1 MVRRTRSGISRFRVR
16 RFVPPRNDVEGSF
29 IMASKNRL
37 SPIPHPPTKP
47 VVGNMLS
54 LDSTAPVQ
62 NLARLAKELGPIFWL
77 DMMGA
82 PIVIVS
88 GHDLV
93 DELSDEKRFDKAVR
107 GPLRRVRAI
116 AGDGLFTAD
125 TTEPNWSKAHNILL
139 QPFGNRAMQSYHPSM
154 VDIAEQLVK
163 KWERLNG
170 DEEIDVVHDM
180 TALTLDTIGLCGF
193 DYRFN
198 SFYRRDYHPF
208 VESLVRSLETI
219 MMTRGIPLE
228 SLWLKKRQQEL
239 GADVAFMNKMVD
251 EIVAERRK
259 NADAASD
266 KKDMLGAM
274 MTGVDRASGE
284 QLDDVNIRY
293 QINTFLIAGHETTSG
308 LLSASIYAL
317 LKHPDV
323 LKRAYEEVDRVLG
336 PDLQAKPTY
345 QQVTQLTYITQI
357 LKEALRL
364 WPPAPAYGVA
374 PLGDEIIGGKY
385 RLKKNTFIT
394 VLVLALHRDPS
405 VWGPNP
411 DAFDPENFSREAEA
425 ARPVNAWKPFGNG
438 QRACIGRGFAMHEAA
453 LAIGM
458 ILQRFKLID
467 VHRYQMHLKET
478 LTIKPDGFKIKV
490 RPRADQ
496 ERGSFVATATATP
509 AANSV
514 AARARTRPGH
524 NTPLLVLYGSNLGT
538 AEELATR
545 VADLAEVNG
554 FATRLAPLDDFVGKL
569 PEQGG
574 VLIFC
579 ASYNGAP
586 PDNATQFVKW
596 LGSDL
601 PKDVFAKVRYAV
613 FGCGNSDWA
622 ATYQWIPRVID
633 TQLAAHGARSVYARG
648 EGDARSDLDGQF
660 ESWFTAMAPLAT
672 KEFGVDSNFSRS
684 ADDEPLYRIEPV
696 APTAINAAVALGGAA
711 PMKVLVNTELQN
723 KSGANASERSTRHIE
738 VQLPSGASYRVGDH
752 LSVVPRNDPALVD
765 SVARRFGFLPAD
777 QIRLQVAEGRRAQ
790 LPVGDTVSVGRL
802 LSEFVELQQVATR
815 KQIQIMSENTRCPVT
830 RPKLLAYVGDDAA
843 SGERYRT
850 DILGK
855 RKSVFDLLEEY
866 PACELPFHAYLE
878 MLSLLAPRYY
888 SISSSPSGDPSRC
901 SVTVAVVEGPASS
914 GRGVY
919 KGVCSNYLAGR
930 HAGETIHATVRET
943 KAGFRLPDDNS
954 VPIILIGPGTGLA
967 PFRGFLQ
974 ERAARKA
981 NGATPGPAMLFF
993 GCRHPLQDY
1002 LYADELKA
1010 FAANGITELHTAF
1023 SRGDG
1028 PKTYVQ
1034 HLVAAQKDRVWSLI
1048 EQGAI
1053 VYVCGDG
1060 GKMEPDV
1067 KAALVAIYR
1076 ERSGADEAAGARWIE
1091 ELGARNR
1098 YVLDVWAGG

>member
-1 MVRRTRSGISRFRVR
+1 
-16 RFVPPRNDVEGSF
+16 
-29 IMASKNRL
+29 MASTNRL

-62 NLARLAKELGPIFWL
+62 HLVRLTRELGPIFWL

-82 PIVIVS
+82 PLVIVS

-93 DELSDEKRFDKAVR
+93 EELSDEKRFDKAVR
-107 GPLRRVRAI
+107 GSLRRVRAVG
-116 AGDGLFTAD
+116 GDGLFTAD
-125 TTEPNWSKAHNILL
+125 TSEPNWSKAHNILL

-154 VDIAEQLVK
+154 VDIADQLVK

-228 SLWLKKRQQEL
+228 GIWLKKRRQEL
-239 GADVAFMNKMVD
+239 ARDVAFMNKMVD
-251 EIVAERRK
+251 EIVAERRR
-259 NADAASD
+259 NAEAAEGM
-266 KKDMLGAM
+266 KDMLGAM
-274 MTGVDRASGE
+274 MTGVDRATGE

-308 LLSASIYAL
+308 LLSCTLYAL
-317 LKHPDV
+317 LKHPEV
-323 LKRAYEEVDRVLG
+323 LKKAYEEVDRVLG
-336 PDLQAKPTY
+336 PDTDARPTY
-345 QQVTQLTYITQI
+345 QQVTQLSYITQI

-364 WPPAPAYGVA
+364 WPPAPAYGIA
-374 PLGDEIIGGKY
+374 PLQDETIGGKY
-385 RLKKNTFIT
+385 KLKKNTFIT
-394 VLVLALHRDPS
+394 VLVMALHRDPS

-467 VHRYQMHLKET
+467 IHRYQMHLKET

-490 RPRADQ
+490 RPRSEKD
-496 ERGSFVATATATP
+496 RGVYAGRAATTA
-509 AANSV
+509 AASNG
-514 AARARTRPGH
+514 AAAPRARTRPGH

-554 FATRLAPLDDFVGKL
+554 FATKLAPLDDFVGKL

-596 LGSDL
+596 LGGDL
-601 PKDVFAKVRYAV
+601 AGDAFAKVRYAV
-613 FGCGNSDWA
+613 FGCGNSDWL
-622 ATYQWIPRVID
+622 ATYQSIPRFID
-633 TQLAAHGARSVYARG
+633 ERLGAHGASNAYVRG
-648 EGDARSDLDGQF
+648 EGDARDDLDGQF
-660 ESWFTAMAPLAT
+660 ESWFAKLRPLAV
-672 KEFGVDSNFSRS
+672 KQFGIDSNFDRS
-684 ADDEPLYRIEPV
+684 VDDEPLYRIEPV
-696 APTAINAAVALGGAA
+696 APTAVNAIVALGGAA
-711 PMKVLVNTELQN
+711 PMKVLVNAELQN
-723 KSGANASERSTRHIE
+723 KLGANASDRSTRHIE
-738 VQLPSGASYRVGDH
+738 VQLPSGVTYRVGDH
-752 LSVVPRNDPALVD
+752 LSVVPRNDPVLVD
-765 SVARRFGFLPAD
+765 AVARRFGFLPAD

-815 KQIQIMSENTRCPVT
+815 KQIQIMSEHTRCPVT
-830 RPKLLAYVGDDAA
+830 KPKLLAYVGDDAA
-843 SGERYRT
+843 ASEHYRAN
-850 DILGK
+850 ILGR
-855 RKSVFDLLEEY
+855 RKSVFDLLEEH

-901 SVTVAVVEGPASS
+901 SVTVGVVEAPASS
-914 GRGVY
+914 GRGIY
-919 KGVCSNYLAGR
+919 RGICSNYLAGR
-930 HAGETIHATVRET
+930 RAGETIQATVRET
-943 KAGFRLPDDNS
+943 KAGFRLPDDAA
-954 VPIILIGPGTGLA
+954 VPIIMVGPGTGLA

-974 ERAARKA
+974 ERAALKA
-981 NGATPGPAMLFF
+981 GGAALGPAMLFF
-993 GCRHPLQDY
+993 GCRHPDQDY

-1010 FAANGITELHTAF
+1010 FEASGITGLHTAF
-1023 SRGDG
+1023 SRAEG

-1034 HLVAAQKDRVWSLI
+1034 NLVAAQKDRVWSLI
-1048 EQGAI
+1048 ENGAI
-1053 VYVCGDG
+1053 IYVCGDG

-1076 ERSGADEAAGARWIE
+1076 ERKGADADAGLRWIDD
-1091 ELGARNR
+1091 LGTSNR

>member
-1 MVRRTRSGISRFRVR
+1 
-16 RFVPPRNDVEGSF
+16 
-29 IMASKNRL
+29 MASPNKL
-37 SPIPHPPTKP
+37 SPIPHPPKKP

-54 LDSTAPVQ
+54 LDPNAPVQ
-62 NLARLAKELGPIFWL
+62 HLVRLTKELGPIFWL

-82 PIVIVS
+82 PLVIVS
-88 GHDLV
+88 GHDLIE
-93 DELSDEKRFDKAVR
+93 ELSDEKRFDKAVR
-107 GPLRRVRAI
+107 GSLRRVRAI
-116 AGDGLFTAD
+116 GGDGLFTAD
-125 TTEPNWSKAHNILL
+125 TSEPNWSKAHNILL

-163 KWERLNG
+163 KWDRLNG
-170 DEEIDVVHDM
+170 NEEIDVVHDM

-228 SLWLKKRQQEL
+228 GLWLAKRRKTLTE
-239 GADVAFMNKMVD
+239 DVAFMNKMVD
-251 EIVAERRK
+251 EIIAERRG
-259 NADAASD
+259 NAEAAEG

-274 MTGVDRASGE
+274 MTGVDRATGE

-308 LLSASIYAL
+308 LLSCTIYAL
-317 LKHPDV
+317 LKHPEV
-323 LKRAYEEVDRVLG
+323 LKKAYEEVDRVLG
-336 PDLQAKPTY
+336 PDIDARPTY

-364 WPPAPAYGVA
+364 WPPAPAYGIS
-374 PLGDEIIGGKY
+374 PLQDETIGGKFHL
-385 RLKKNTFIT
+385 RKNTFVT
-394 VLVLALHRDPS
+394 VLVMALHRDPS

-425 ARPVNAWKPFGNG
+425 KRPINAWKPFGNG

-458 ILQRFKLID
+458 ILQRFKLVD

-478 LTIKPDGFKIKV
+478 LTIKPDGFKIKA
-490 RPRADQ
+490 RLRADKD
-496 ERGSFVATATATP
+496 RGAFAGR
-509 AANSV
+509 AAV
-514 AARARTRPGH
+514 AAAASNAAAPQARARPGH

-554 FATRLAPLDDFVGKL
+554 FATRLGALDDYVGKL
-569 PEQGG
+569 PEEGG
-574 VLIFC
+574 LLIFC
-579 ASYNGAP
+579 ASYNGAA

-596 LGSDL
+596 LDSGL
-601 PKDVFAKVRYAV
+601 PKDALAKVRYAV

-622 ATYQWIPRVID
+622 ATYQSVPRMID
-633 TQLAAHGARSVYARG
+633 EQLAAHGARSLYGRG

-660 ESWFTAMAPLAT
+660 EKWFAAATPAAM
-672 KEFGVDSNFSRS
+672 KELGVDSSFARS
-684 ADDEPLYRIEPV
+684 ADDAPLYSIEPV
-696 APTAINAAVALGGAA
+696 APSTVHTLVAQGGAA
-711 PMKVLVNTELQN
+711 PMKVLDNSELQN
-723 KSGANASERSTRHIE
+723 KSGASRSDRSTRHIE
-738 VQLPSGASYRVGDH
+738 VQLPSGVAYRVGDH

-790 LPVGDTVSVGRL
+790 LPVGDAVSVGRL
-802 LSEFVELQQVATR
+802 LTEFVELQQIATR
-815 KQIQIMSENTRCPVT
+815 KQIQIMSEHTRCPVT
-830 RPKLLAYVGDDAA
+830 KPKLLAYVGDDAA
-843 SGERYRT
+843 STEHYRSDVLT
-850 DILGK
+850 K
-855 RKSVFDLLEEY
+855 RKSVFDLLEEH

-888 SISSSPSGDPSRC
+888 SISSSPSIDPARC
-901 SVTVAVVEGPASS
+901 SVTVGVVDAPASS

-919 KGVCSNYLAGR
+919 RGVCSNYLSGR
-930 HAGETIHATVRET
+930 RVGDTIHATVRET
-943 KAGFRLPDDNS
+943 KAGFRLPDDPA
-954 VPIILIGPGTGLA
+954 VPVIMIGPGTGLA

-974 ERAARKA
+974 ERAHRKA
-981 NGATPGPAMLFF
+981 QGAELGPAMLFF
-993 GCRHPLQDY
+993 GCRHPDQDF

-1010 FAANGITELHTAF
+1010 FATDGITELHTAF
-1023 SRGDG
+1023 SRADG

-1034 HLVAAQKDRVWSLI
+1034 HLVAAQKDKVWSLI

-1053 VYVCGDG
+1053 IYVCGDG

-1076 ERSGADEAAGARWIE
+1076 ERKGADAEAGLRWIE
-1091 ELGARNR
+1091 ELGTSNR

>member
-1 MVRRTRSGISRFRVR
+1 
-16 RFVPPRNDVEGSF
+16 
-29 IMASKNRL
+29 MASTNRL
-37 SPIPHPPTKP
+37 SPIPHPPTRP

-62 NLARLAKELGPIFWL
+62 NLARLAKQLGPIFWL

-93 DELSDEKRFDKAVR
+93 EELSDEKRFDKAVR
-107 GPLRRVRAI
+107 GPLRRVRAV

-125 TTEPNWSKAHNILL
+125 TSEPNWSKAHNILL

-154 VDIAEQLVK
+154 VDIADQLVK

-208 VESLVRSLETI
+208 VEALVRSLETI
-219 MMTRGIPLE
+219 MMIRGLPME
-228 SLWLKKRQQEL
+228 NLWMQKRRRDL
-239 GADVAFMNKMVD
+239 AGDVAFMNKMVD

-259 NADAASD
+259 NAEAAED
-266 KKDMLGAM
+266 KNDMLGAM
-274 MTGVDRASGE
+274 MTGVDRATGE

-308 LLSASIYAL
+308 LLSCTLYAL

-323 LKRAYEEVDRVLG
+323 LKKAYEEVDRVLG
-336 PDLQAKPTY
+336 PDIEAKPTY
-345 QQVTQLTYITQI
+345 QQVTQLTYITQV

-364 WPPAPAYGVA
+364 WPPAPAYGIS
-374 PLGDEIIGGKY
+374 PLNDETIGGKY
-385 RLKKNTFIT
+385 KLKKNTFIT
-394 VLVLALHRDPS
+394 VLVLALHRDAS

-467 VHRYQMHLKET
+467 VNRYQMVLKET

-490 RPRADQ
+490 RPRTEKD
-496 ERGSFVATATATP
+496 RGAYSGRTTVTAAASTASP
-509 AANSV
+509 APRV
-514 AARARTRPGH
+514 RTRPGH

-554 FATRLAPLDDFVGKL
+554 FATKLAPLDDFVGKL

-601 PKDVFAKVRYAV
+601 PKDAFAKVRYAV
-613 FGCGNSDWA
+613 FGCGNSDWL
-622 ATYQWIPRVID
+622 ATYQSIPRFID
-633 TQLAAHGARSVYARG
+633 EQLAAHGASNAYVRG
-648 EGDARSDLDGQF
+648 EGDARDDLDGQF
-660 ESWFTAMAPLAT
+660 EAWFAKLRPLAV
-672 KEFGVDSNFSRS
+672 KQFGIDSNFDRR
-684 ADDEPLYRIEPV
+684 ADDEPLYKIEPV
-696 APTAINAAVALGGAA
+696 APTAVNAIVALGGVA
-711 PMKVLVNTELQN
+711 PMKVLMNTELQN
-723 KSGANASERSTRHIE
+723 KTGANASDRSTRHIE
-738 VQLPSGASYRVGDH
+738 VQLPPGITYRVGDH

-765 SVARRFGFLPAD
+765 AVARRFGFLPAD

-790 LPVGDTVSVGRL
+790 LPVGDAVSVGRL
-802 LSEFVELQQVATR
+802 LTDFVELQQVATR
-815 KQIQIMSENTRCPVT
+815 KQIQIMSEHTRCPVT
-830 RPKLLAYVGDDAA
+830 RPKLSAYVGDDAA
-843 SGERYRT
+843 SSERYRS
-850 DILGK
+850 DILGR
-855 RKSVFDLLEEY
+855 RKSVFDLLEEH

-901 SVTVAVVEGPASS
+901 SVTVAVVEGPAGS

-919 KGVCSNYLAGR
+919 KGICSNYLAGR
-930 HAGETIHATVRET
+930 RAGETIHATVRET
-943 KAGFRLPDDNS
+943 KAGFRLPDDPS
-954 VPIILIGPGTGLA
+954 LPIIMVGPGTGLA

-974 ERAARKA
+974 ERAALKA
-981 NGATPGPAMLFF
+981 KGASLGPAMLFF
-993 GCRHPLQDY
+993 GCRHPDQDY

-1010 FAANGITELHTAF
+1010 FAADGVTELYTAF
-1023 SRGDG
+1023 SRAEG

-1034 HLVAAQKDRVWSLI
+1034 NLVAEQKARVWSLI
-1048 EQGAI
+1048 ETGAI
-1053 VYVCGDG
+1053 IYVCGDG

-1067 KAALVAIYR
+1067 KAALVAIHR
-1076 ERSGADEAAGARWIE
+1076 KRAGTDVDAALRWIDD
-1091 ELGARNR
+1091 LGTRNR

>member
-1 MVRRTRSGISRFRVR
+1 
-16 RFVPPRNDVEGSF
+16 
-29 IMASKNRL
+29 MASPNKL
-37 SPIPHPPTKP
+37 DPIPHPPKKP

-54 LDSTAPVQ
+54 LDSNAPGQDLV
-62 NLARLAKELGPIFWL
+62 RLTKELWWIFWL

-82 PIVIVS
+82 PLVIVS
-88 GHDLV
+88 GHDLI

-107 GPLRRVRAI
+107 GSLRRVRAVG
-116 AGDGLFTAD
+116 GDGLFTAD
-125 TTEPNWSKAHNILL
+125 TPEPNWSKAHNILM

-198 SFYRRDYHPF
+198 SFYRRDYNPF

-228 SLWLKKRQQEL
+228 SLWLKKRRGVLAE
-239 GADVAFMNKMVD
+239 DVAFMNKMVD
-251 EIVAERRK
+251 EIVAERRA
-259 NADAASD
+259 NAEEAEG

-274 MTGVDRASGE
+274 MTGADRATGS

-308 LLSASIYAL
+308 LLSCTIYAL

-323 LKRAYEEVDRVLG
+323 LKKAYEEVDRVLG
-336 PDLQAKPTY
+336 PDSDIRPTY
-345 QQVTQLTYITQI
+345 SQVTQLTYITQI

-364 WPPAPAYGVA
+364 WPPAPAYGIT
-374 PLGDEIIGGKY
+374 PLQDETIGGKY
-385 RLKKNTFIT
+385 RLKKNSFIT

-411 DAFDPENFSREAEA
+411 DAFDPENFSKEAEA

-458 ILQRFKLID
+458 ILQRFKLVDIN
-467 VHRYQMHLKET
+467 RYQMVLKET

-490 RPRADQ
+490 RPRTDKD
-496 ERGSFVATATATP
+496 RGAYTGRTTATS
-509 AANSV
+509 AAST
-514 AARARTRPGH
+514 AAAPRARTRPGH

-554 FATRLAPLDDFVGKL
+554 FATKLAPLDDYVGKL

-579 ASYNGAP
+579 ASYNGAA

-596 LGSDL
+596 LTGDL
-601 PKDVFAKVRYAV
+601 PKDAFAKVKYAV

-622 ATYQWIPRVID
+622 ATYQSIPRIID
-633 TQLAAHGARSVYARG
+633 EQMAAHGARAVHARG

-660 ESWFTAMAPLAT
+660 ESWFAKAAPVAV
-672 KEFGVDSNFSRS
+672 KEFGVDTSFSRS
-684 ADDEPLYRIEPV
+684 AADAPLYRIEPV
-696 APTAINAAVALGGAA
+696 APSAVNAIVALGGVS
-711 PMKVLVNTELQN
+711 PMKVVASCELQN
-723 KSGANASERSTRHIE
+723 RTGANPSQRSTRHIE
-738 VQLPSGASYRVGDH
+738 VQLPAGTSYRVGDH
-752 LSVVPRNDPALVD
+752 LSVVPRNDPSLVD

-790 LPVGDTVSVGRL
+790 LPVGDAVSVGRL
-802 LSEFVELQQVATR
+802 LTEFVELQQVATR
-815 KQIQIMSENTRCPVT
+815 KQIQIMSENTRCPMT
-830 RPKLLAYVGDDAA
+830 KPKLTAYVGEDAG
-843 SGERYRT
+843 STERYRSE
-850 DILGK
+850 ILSK
-855 RKSVFDLLEEY
+855 RRSVFDLLDEH

-888 SISSSPSGDPSRC
+888 SISSSPSGDASRC
-901 SVTVAVVEGPASS
+901 SVTVGVVEAPASS

-930 HAGETIHATVRET
+930 RAGDTIHATIRET
-943 KAGFRLPDDNS
+943 KAGFRLPDDAA
-954 VPIILIGPGTGLA
+954 VPVIMIGPGTGLA

-974 ERAARKA
+974 ERAHRRAQ
-981 NGATPGPAMLFF
+981 GAKLGPAMLFF
-993 GCRHPLQDY
+993 GCRHPEQDY
-1002 LYADELKA
+1002 LYADELKG
-1010 FAANGITELHTAF
+1010 FAADGVTELHTAF
-1023 SRGDG
+1023 SRADG

-1034 HLVAAQKDRVWSLI
+1034 HMVSAQKDRVWSLI

-1053 VYVCGDG
+1053 IYVCGDG

-1076 ERSGADEAAGARWIE
+1076 ERSGADAAAGQRWIDD
-1091 ELGARNR
+1091 LGTKNR
-1098 YVLDVWAGG
+1098 YVLDVWASG

>member
-1 MVRRTRSGISRFRVR
+1 MPSR
-16 RFVPPRNDVEGSF
+16 
-29 IMASKNRL
+29 NRL

-54 LDSTAPVQ
+54 LDPNAPVQ
-62 NLARLAKELGPIFWL
+62 NLTRLARELGPIFWL
-77 DMMGA
+77 DMMGNPLVVA
-82 PIVIVS
+82 S
-88 GHDLV
+88 GYELV
-93 DELSDEKRFDKAVR
+93 HELSDEKRFGKVVR
-107 GPLRRVRAI
+107 GALRRVRAI
-116 AGDGLFTAD
+116 GGDGLFTAD

-139 QPFGNRAMQSYHPSM
+139 QPFGGRAMQSYHASM

-163 KWERLNG
+163 KWERLNA
-170 DEEIDVVHDM
+170 DDEIDVVHDM

-219 MMTRGIPLE
+219 MMIRGLPLE
-228 SLWLKKRQQEL
+228 NWWMQGRRRDL
-239 GADVAFMNKMVD
+239 ATDVAFMNRMVD
-251 EIVAERRK
+251 EIVAERRR
-259 NADAASD
+259 NAEAAEG

-274 MTGVDRASGE
+274 MTGVDRVTGE

-308 LLSASIYAL
+308 LLSCTLYAL
-317 LKHPDV
+317 LKHPEV
-323 LKRAYEEVDRVLG
+323 LRKAYEEVDRVLG
-336 PDLQAKPTY
+336 PDLNARPTY

-364 WPPAPAYGVA
+364 WPPAPAYGIS
-374 PLGDEIIGGKY
+374 PLNDETIGGKY
-385 RLKKNTFIT
+385 KLKKNTFIT

-467 VHRYQMHLKET
+467 NHRYQMVLKET

-496 ERGSFVATATATP
+496 DRGAYAGRTTTTAAVSTAAAAPRSRSRP
-509 AANSV
+509 A
-514 AARARTRPGH
+514 H

-538 AEELATR
+538 AEELAAR

-554 FATRLAPLDDFVGKL
+554 FATKLAPLDDFVGKL

-579 ASYNGAP
+579 ASYHRAP
-586 PDNATQFVKW
+586 PDNATQFMKW
-596 LGSDL
+596 LGGDL
-601 PKDVFAKVRYAV
+601 PKDAFAKLRYAV

-622 ATYQWIPRVID
+622 ATYQSIPRIID
-633 TQLAAHGARSVYARG
+633 EQLKAHGARSVYARG

-660 ESWFTAMAPLAT
+660 ESWFAAAAPAAV
-672 KEFGVDSNFSRS
+672 KQFGLDSNFSRS

-696 APTAINAAVALGGAA
+696 APTAVNAIVALGGVA
-711 PMKVLVNTELQN
+711 PMKVLVNSELQN
-723 KSGANASERSTRHIE
+723 KTGANPSDRSTRHIE
-738 VQLPSGASYRVGDH
+738 VQLPAAVAYRVGDH

-765 SVARRFGFLPAD
+765 QVARRFGFLPAD

-830 RPKLLAYVGDDAA
+830 KPKLVAYVGDDAESA
-843 SGERYRT
+843 ERYRA
-850 DILGK
+850 DILSK
-855 RKSVFDLLEEY
+855 RKSVYDLLEEH

-901 SVTVAVVEGPASS
+901 SVTVGVVEGPASS
-914 GRGVY
+914 GRGTY
-919 KGVCSNYLAGR
+919 KGICSNYLA
-930 HAGETIHATVRET
+930 
-943 KAGFRLPDDNS
+943 S
-954 VPIILIGPGTGLA
+954 
-967 PFRGFLQ
+967 
-974 ERAARKA
+974 
-981 NGATPGPAMLFF
+981 
-993 GCRHPLQDY
+993 
-1002 LYADELKA
+1002 
-1010 FAANGITELHTAF
+1010 
-1023 SRGDG
+1023 
-1028 PKTYVQ
+1028 
-1034 HLVAAQKDRVWSLI
+1034 
-1048 EQGAI
+1048 
-1053 VYVCGDG
+1053 
-1060 GKMEPDV
+1060 
-1067 KAALVAIYR
+1067 
-1076 ERSGADEAAGARWIE
+1076 
-1091 ELGARNR
+1091 
-1098 YVLDVWAGG
+1098 

>member
-1 MVRRTRSGISRFRVR
+1 
-16 RFVPPRNDVEGSF
+16 
-29 IMASKNRL
+29 MASVNKL
-37 SPIPHPPTKP
+37 SPIPHPPKQP

-62 NLARLAKELGPIFWL
+62 HLARLAKELGPIFWL

-82 PIVIVS
+82 PLVIVS

-93 DELSDEKRFDKAVR
+93 EELSDEKRFDKAVR
-107 GPLRRVRAI
+107 GSLRRVRAVG
-116 AGDGLFTAD
+116 GDGLFTAD
-125 TTEPNWSKAHNILL
+125 TNEPNWSKAHNILMT
-139 QPFGNRAMQSYHPSM
+139 PFGNRAMQSYHPSM
-154 VDIAEQLVK
+154 LDIAEQLVE
-163 KWERLNG
+163 KWGRLNA
-170 DEEIDVVHDM
+170 DDEIDVVHDM

-198 SFYRRDYHPF
+198 SFYREDYHPF

-228 SLWLKKRQQEL
+228 GLWLQKRRGVLAE
-239 GADVAFMNKMVD
+239 DVAFMNRMVD

-259 NADAASD
+259 NAEAAEG

-308 LLSASIYAL
+308 LLSCTLYAL
-317 LKHPDV
+317 LKHPEV
-323 LKRAYEEVDRVLG
+323 LKKAYEEVDRVLG
-336 PDLQAKPTY
+336 PDTGAKPTY

-364 WPPAPAYGVA
+364 WPPAPAYGIA
-374 PLGDEIIGGKY
+374 PLQDETIGGKY
-385 RLKKNTFIT
+385 KLKKNTFVT

-411 DAFDPENFSREAEA
+411 DAFDPENFSKEAEA

-467 VHRYQMHLKET
+467 NHRYQMVLKET

-490 RPRADQ
+490 RPRTDK
-496 ERGSFVATATATP
+496 ERGAYAGRSATTAAVSTAP
-509 AANSV
+509 PRA
-514 AARARTRPGH
+514 ARTRPGH
-524 NTPLLVLYGSNLGT
+524 NTPLLVLYGSNLGS

-554 FATRLAPLDDFVGKL
+554 FATKLAPLDDFVGKL

-579 ASYNGAP
+579 ASYNGAA

-601 PKDVFAKVRYAV
+601 PKDAFAKVRYAV

-622 ATYQWIPRVID
+622 ATYQSIPRIID
-633 TQLAAHGARSVYARG
+633 EQLAAHGGKSVYARG

-660 ESWFTAMAPLAT
+660 ESWFAKAAPVAV
-672 KEFGVDSNFSRS
+672 KEFGVDTSFTRR
-684 ADDEPLYRIEPV
+684 ADDEPLYQVEPV
-696 APTAINAAVALGGAA
+696 APTTVNTVVALGGAA
-711 PMKVLVNTELQN
+711 PMKVLVNSELQN
-723 KSGANASERSTRHIE
+723 KTGANASDRSTKHIE
-738 VQLPSGASYRVGDH
+738 VQLPSNISYRVGDH
-752 LSVVPRNDPALVD
+752 LSVVPRNDPVLVD
-765 SVARRFGFLPAD
+765 AVARRFGFLPAD
-777 QIRLQVAEGRRAQ
+777 QIKLQVAEGRRAQ
-790 LPVGDTVSVGRL
+790 LPVGDAVSVGRL
-802 LSEFVELQQVATR
+802 LTEFVELQQVATR

-830 RPKLLAYVGDDAA
+830 KPKLLAYVGDDAE
-843 SGERYRT
+843 STERYRA
-850 DILGK
+850 DILSK
-855 RKSVFDLLEEY
+855 RRSVYDLLDEY

-888 SISSSPSGDPSRC
+888 SISSSPSVDAARC
-901 SVTVAVVEGPASS
+901 SVTVGVVEGPASS

-919 KGVCSNYLAGR
+919 KGICSNYLAGR
-930 HAGETIHATVRET
+930 RAGDTVHATVRET
-943 KAGFRLPDDNS
+943 KAGFRLPDDPS
-954 VPIILIGPGTGLA
+954 VPVIMIGPGTGLA

-974 ERAARKA
+974 ERAAQKA
-981 NGATPGPAMLFF
+981 KGASLGPAMLFF
-993 GCRHPLQDY
+993 GCRHPEQDF

-1010 FAANGITELHTAF
+1010 FAADGVTELHTAF
-1023 SRGDG
+1023 SRADG

-1034 HLVAAQKDRVWSLI
+1034 HLVATQKDKVWSLI

-1067 KAALVAIYR
+1067 KAALMAIHR
-1076 ERSGADEAAGARWIE
+1076 ERTGGNEAAASRWIDDM
-1091 ELGARNR
+1091 GTKNR

>member
-1 MVRRTRSGISRFRVR
+1 
-16 RFVPPRNDVEGSF
+16 
-29 IMASKNRL
+29 MASSNRL

-62 NLARLAKELGPIFWL
+62 NLTRLAKELGPIFWL

-82 PIVIVS
+82 PLVIVS

-93 DELSDEKRFDKAVR
+93 HELSDEKRFDKAVR

-125 TTEPNWSKAHNILL
+125 TSEPNWSKAHNILL

-163 KWERLNG
+163 KWERLNA

-219 MMTRGIPLE
+219 MMIRGLPLE
-228 SLWLKKRQQEL
+228 NLWMQKRRRDL
-239 GADVAFMNKMVD
+239 AGDVAFMNKMVD
-251 EIVAERRK
+251 EIVAERRR
-259 NADAASD
+259 NSDGASD

-274 MTGVDRASGE
+274 MTGVDRSTGE

-308 LLSASIYAL
+308 LLSCTLYAL
-317 LKHPDV
+317 LRHSEV
-323 LKRAYEEVDRVLG
+323 LRKAYEEVDRVLG
-336 PDLQAKPTY
+336 PDMAVKPTY

-357 LKEALRL
+357 LKESLRL
-364 WPPAPAYGVA
+364 WPPAPAYGIS
-374 PLGDEIIGGKY
+374 PLKDETIGGQY
-385 RLKKNTFIT
+385 RLKKNTFVT

-458 ILQRFKLID
+458 ILQRFRLID
-467 VHRYQMHLKET
+467 VNRYQMHLKET
-478 LTIKPDGFKIKV
+478 LTIKPDGFRIKV
-490 RPRADQ
+490 RARGEQ
-496 ERGSFVATATATP
+496 ERGTHAGP
-509 AANSV
+509 AA
-514 AARARTRPGH
+514 AAAGAAPGPRARTRPGH

-596 LGSDL
+596 LRGDL
-601 PKDVFAKVRYAV
+601 PKDAFSKLRYAV

-622 ATYQWIPRVID
+622 ATYQSVPRLID
-633 TQLAAHGARSVYARG
+633 EQLADHGGRSVTARG
-648 EGDARSDLDGQF
+648 EGDARGDLDGEF
-660 ESWFTAMAPLAT
+660 ESWFAKLAPLAT
-672 KEFGVDSNFSRS
+672 REFGIESSFSRS
-684 ADDEPLYRIEPV
+684 AEDEPLYRIEPV
-696 APTAINAAVALGGAA
+696 APSALNAVAALGGAA
-711 PMKVLVNTELQN
+711 PMKVLANAELQN
-723 KSGANASERSTRHIE
+723 KGGAHPSDRSTRHIE
-738 VQLPSGASYRVGDH
+738 VQLPPGVSYRVGDH

-777 QIRLQVAEGRRAQ
+777 VIRLQVAEGRRAQ
-790 LPVGDTVSVGRL
+790 LPAGEPVSVGRL
-802 LSEFVELQQVATR
+802 LTDFVELQQVATR
-815 KQIQIMSENTRCPVT
+815 KQIQIMSEHTRCPVT
-830 RPKLLAYVGDDAA
+830 KPKLAAYLGDDAVSA
-843 SGERYRT
+843 ERYRA
-850 DILGK
+850 DILG
-855 RKSVFDLLEEY
+855 RRQSVFDLLEEY

-888 SISSSPSGDPSRC
+888 SISSSPSLDSARC
-901 SVTVAVVEGPASS
+901 SVTVGVVEGPANS
-914 GRGVY
+914 GRGIY
-919 KGVCSNYLAGR
+919 RGVCSNYLASR
-930 HAGETIHATVRET
+930 RVGETVQATVRET
-943 KAGFRLPDDNS
+943 KAGFRLPDDPS
-954 VPIILIGPGTGLA
+954 VRVIMIGPGTGLA

-974 ERAARKA
+974 ERAAQKA
-981 NGATPGPAMLFF
+981 KGASLGPAMLFF
-993 GCRHPLQDY
+993 GCRHPDQDFI
-1002 LYADELKA
+1002 YADELKA
-1010 FAANGITELHTAF
+1010 FETDGIVELHTAF
-1023 SRGDG
+1023 SRSEG

-1034 HLVAAQKDRVWSLI
+1034 DLVTAQKDRVWSLI

-1060 GKMEPDV
+1060 GKMEPDA

-1076 ERSGADEAAGARWIE
+1076 ERSGADADAAQRWIDD
-1091 ELGARNR
+1091 LGAKNR

>member
-1 MVRRTRSGISRFRVR
+1 
-16 RFVPPRNDVEGSF
+16 
-29 IMASKNRL
+29 MASPNKLN
-37 SPIPHPPTKP
+37 PIPHPPKKP

-54 LDSTAPVQ
+54 LDSAAPVQ
-62 NLARLAKELGPIFWL
+62 DLVRLTKKLGPIFWL

-82 PIVIVS
+82 PLVIVS
-88 GHDLV
+88 GHDLI

-107 GPLRRVRAI
+107 GSLRRVRAVG
-116 AGDGLFTAD
+116 GDGLFTAD
-125 TTEPNWSKAHNILL
+125 TSEPNWSKAHNILM
-139 QPFGNRAMQSYHPSM
+139 QPFGNRAMTSYHPSM

-163 KWERLNG
+163 KWDRLNG

-228 SLWLKKRQQEL
+228 GLWLQKRRKDLAQ
-239 GADVAFMNKMVD
+239 DVAFMNKMVD
-251 EIVAERRK
+251 EIIAERRG
-259 NADAASD
+259 NAEAAEG

-274 MTGVDRASGE
+274 MTGVDRATGE

-308 LLSASIYAL
+308 LLSCTLYAL

-323 LKRAYEEVDRVLG
+323 LKKAYEEVDRVLG
-336 PDLQAKPTY
+336 PDIDARPTY

-364 WPPAPAYGVA
+364 WPPAPAYGIA
-374 PLGDEIIGGKY
+374 PLQDETIGGKY
-385 RLKKNTFIT
+385 KLKKNTFVT
-394 VLVLALHRDPS
+394 VLVMALHRDPS
-405 VWGPNP
+405 VWGPHP

-425 ARPVNAWKPFGNG
+425 KRPVNAWKPFGNG

-467 VHRYQMHLKET
+467 NHRYQMQLKET

-490 RPRADQ
+490 RPRADR
-496 ERGSFVATATATP
+496 ERGEFAGSTA
-509 AANSV
+509 V
-514 AARARTRPGH
+514 AAAAPKKLAPQTRPSH
-524 NTPLLVLYGSNLGT
+524 NTPMLVLYGSNLGT

-545 VADLAEVNG
+545 MADLAEVNG
-554 FATRLAPLDDFVGKL
+554 FKTTLSSLDDHVGKL
-569 PEQGG
+569 PVEGG
-574 VLIFC
+574 VLIIC
-579 ASYNGAP
+579 ASYNGAA

-596 LGSDL
+596 LDSDL
-601 PKDVFAKVRYAV
+601 PKDAFAGVRYAV

-622 ATYQWIPRVID
+622 ATYQSVPRAID
-633 TQLAAHGARSVYARG
+633 ERLAAHGARAIYPRG

-660 ESWFTAMAPLAT
+660 QKWFPAAAQVAT
-672 KEFGVDSNFSRS
+672 KEFGIDWNFTRT
-684 ADDEPLYRIEPV
+684 AEDEPLYGIEPV
-696 APTAINAAVALGGAA
+696 APTAVNTIVAQGGAL
-711 PMKVLVNTELQN
+711 PMKVLANSELQN
-723 KSGANASERSTRHIE
+723 TAGVNSSDRSTRHIE
-738 VQLPSGASYRVGDH
+738 VQLPSGVAYRVGDH
-752 LSVVPRNDPALVD
+752 LSVVPRNDPTLVD

-790 LPVGDTVSVGRL
+790 LPVGDAVSVGRL
-802 LSEFVELQQVATR
+802 LTEFVELQQVATR
-815 KQIQIMSENTRCPVT
+815 KQIQIMSEHTRCPVT
-830 RPKLLAYVGDDAA
+830 KPKLAACIGDDEAA
-843 SGERYRT
+843 AERYRAEV
-850 DILGK
+850 LSK

-866 PACELPFHAYLE
+866 PACELPFHIYLE

-888 SISSSPSGDPSRC
+888 SISSSPAGDPARC
-901 SVTVAVVEGPASS
+901 SVTVGVVEAPASS
-914 GRGVY
+914 GRGIY
-919 KGVCSNYLAGR
+919 RGVCSNFLAR
-930 HAGETIHATVRET
+930 RRAGDTIQATVRET
-943 KAGFRLPDDNS
+943 KAGFRLPDDPS
-954 VPIILIGPGTGLA
+954 VPILMIGPGTGLA

-974 ERAARKA
+974 ERADRKA
-981 NGATPGPAMLFF
+981 KGASLGAAMLFF
-993 GCRHPLQDY
+993 GCRHPEQDF
-1002 LYADELKA
+1002 LYAEELKA
-1010 FAANGITELHTAF
+1010 FAANGVTELHTAF

-1034 HLVAAQKDRVWSLI
+1034 DLVAAQKDRVWSLI
-1048 EQGAI
+1048 EKGAI

-1067 KAALVAIYR
+1067 KAALVSIYR
-1076 ERSGADEAAGARWIE
+1076 ERTGVDEGAGLRWIDD
-1091 ELGARNR
+1091 LGANNR

>member
-1 MVRRTRSGISRFRVR
+1 
-16 RFVPPRNDVEGSF
+16 
-29 IMASKNRL
+29 MATTNRL
-37 SPIPHPPTKP
+37 SPIPQPPAKP
-47 VVGNMLS
+47 VVGNMLL

-62 NLARLAKELGPIFWL
+62 NLARLARELGPIFWL

-93 DELSDEKRFDKAVR
+93 EELSDEKRFDKAVR
-107 GPLRRVRAI
+107 GPLRRVRAV

-125 TTEPNWSKAHNILL
+125 TSEPNWSKAHNILL

-154 VDIAEQLVK
+154 VDIADQLVK

-219 MMTRGIPLE
+219 MMIRGLPME
-228 SLWLKKRQQEL
+228 NLWMQKRRRNL
-239 GADVAFMNKMVD
+239 ARDVAFMNKMVD

-259 NADAASD
+259 NAAAAED

-274 MTGVDRASGE
+274 MTGIDRLTGE

-308 LLSASIYAL
+308 LLSCTLYAL
-317 LKHPDV
+317 LKHPDI
-323 LKRAYEEVDRVLG
+323 LKKAYAEVDRVLG
-336 PDLQAKPTY
+336 PDLDARPTY

-364 WPPAPAYGVA
+364 WPPAPAYGIA
-374 PLGDEIIGGKY
+374 PLQDETIGGKY

-425 ARPVNAWKPFGNG
+425 ARPINAWKPFGNG

-467 VHRYQMHLKET
+467 VNRYQMVLKET
-478 LTIKPDGFKIKV
+478 LTIKPDGFRIKV
-490 RPRADQ
+490 RPRSEKD
-496 ERGSFVATATATP
+496 RGAHGGSEA
-509 AANSV
+509 V
-514 AARARTRPGH
+514 AAASTAAAAPRARARPGH

-545 VADLAEVNG
+545 VADLAELNG
-554 FATRLAPLDDFVGKL
+554 FATRLAPLDDFAGKL

-586 PDNATQFVKW
+586 PDNAARFVKW

-601 PKDVFAKVRYAV
+601 PSDAFARLRYAV

-622 ATYQWIPRVID
+622 ATYQSIPRLID
-633 TQLAAHGARSVYARG
+633 EQLAAHGGRSVYARG

-660 ESWFTAMAPLAT
+660 ENWFARLAPVAT
-672 KEFGVDSNFSRS
+672 REFGIDSAFSRS

-696 APTAINAAVALGGAA
+696 APSAVNAMAALGGVA
-711 PMKVLVNTELQN
+711 PMKVLVNRELQN
-723 KSGANASERSTRHIE
+723 RAGPSPSDRSTRHIE
-738 VQLPSGASYRVGDH
+738 VALPAGIGYRVGDH

-765 SVARRFGFLPAD
+765 AVARRFGFLPAD

-790 LPVGDTVSVGRL
+790 LPVGDAVSVGRL
-802 LSEFVELQQVATR
+802 LSDFVELQQVATR
-815 KQIQIMSENTRCPVT
+815 KQIQVMSEHTSCPVT
-830 RPKLLAYVGDDAA
+830 RPKLAAYVGDDAA
-843 SGERYRT
+843 ATERYRA
-850 DILGK
+850 DILGR

-866 PACELPFHAYLE
+866 PACELPLHAYLE

-888 SISSSPSGDPSRC
+888 SISSSPASDASRC
-901 SVTVAVVEGPASS
+901 SVTVAVVKGPASS

-919 KGVCSNYLAGR
+919 KGICSNYLAGR
-930 HAGETIHATVRET
+930 RAGETIQATVRET
-943 KAGFRLPDDNS
+943 KAGFRLPDDAS
-954 VPIILIGPGTGLA
+954 VPIVMVGPGTGLA

-974 ERAARKA
+974 QRSALKA
-981 NGATPGPAMLFF
+981 GGSSLGPAMLFF
-993 GCRHPLQDY
+993 GCRHPDQDY

-1010 FAANGITELHTAF
+1010 FAGAGIVELHTAF

-1034 HLVAAQKDRVWSLI
+1034 DLIKAQQNRVWDLI
-1048 EQGAI
+1048 EAGAI
-1053 VYVCGDG
+1053 IYVCGDG
-1060 GKMEPDV
+1060 SRMEPDV

-1076 ERSGADEAAGARWIE
+1076 QRSGAAADAAQRWID
-1091 ELGARNR
+1091 ELGAKNR

>member
-1 MVRRTRSGISRFRVR
+1 
-16 RFVPPRNDVEGSF
+16 
-29 IMASKNRL
+29 MASTNRL

-82 PIVIVS
+82 PLVIVS
-88 GHDLV
+88 GHYLV
-93 DELSDEKRFDKAVR
+93 NELSDEKRFDKAVR

-116 AGDGLFTAD
+116 GGDGLFTAD

-139 QPFGNRAMQSYHPSM
+139 QPFGNRAMQSYHRSM
-154 VDIAEQLVK
+154 VDIAEQLAK
-163 KWERLNG
+163 KWERLNA

-208 VESLVRSLETI
+208 VASLVRSLETI
-219 MMTRGIPLE
+219 MMIRGLPLE
-228 SLWLKKRQQEL
+228 NLWMQKRRRDL
-239 GADVAFMNKMVD
+239 ASDVAFMNKMVD
-251 EIVAERRK
+251 EIVAERRR
-259 NADAASD
+259 NGDAASD
-266 KKDMLGAM
+266 TKDMLAAM
-274 MTGVDRASGE
+274 MTGVDRSTGD

-308 LLSASIYAL
+308 LLSCTLYAL

-323 LKRAYEEVDRVLG
+323 LKKAYEEVDRVLG
-336 PDLQAKPTY
+336 PDIDARPTY
-345 QQVTQLTYITQI
+345 QQVTQLTYIAQV

-364 WPPAPAYGVA
+364 WPPAPAYGIA
-374 PLGDEIIGGKY
+374 PLKDETVGGKY
-385 RLKKNTFIT
+385 KLKKNTFIT

-411 DAFDPENFSREAEA
+411 DAFDPENFSKEAEA
-425 ARPVNAWKPFGNG
+425 ARPANAWKPFGNG

-458 ILQRFKLID
+458 ILQRFRLID
-467 VHRYQMHLKET
+467 VNRYRMHLKET
-478 LTIKPDGFKIKV
+478 LTIKPEGFKIKV
-490 RPRADQ
+490 RPRNEK
-496 ERGSFVATATATP
+496 ERGAYAGVATL
-509 AANSV
+509 AA
-514 AARARTRPGH
+514 AASGAAAPRARTRPGH

-554 FATRLAPLDDFVGKL
+554 FATKLGSLDDYAGKL

-586 PDNATQFVKW
+586 PDNATQFVNW
-596 LGSDL
+596 LRGDL
-601 PKDVFAKVRYAV
+601 PGDAFAKLRYAV

-622 ATYQWIPRVID
+622 ATYQAIPRLID
-633 TQLAAHGARSVYARG
+633 EQLAAHGGRSVYKRG
-648 EGDARSDLDGQF
+648 EGDARSDLDGEF
-660 ESWFTAMAPLAT
+660 ESWFARLAPLAT
-672 KEFGVDSNFSRS
+672 KEFGIDSNFSRS
-684 ADDEPLYRIEPV
+684 AEDEPLYRIEPV
-696 APTAINAAVALGGAA
+696 APSAVNAIVALAGVS
-711 PMKVLVNTELQN
+711 PMKVLVNGELQN
-723 KSGANASERSTRHIE
+723 KSGANASARSTRHIE
-738 VQLPSGASYRVGDH
+738 VQLPPDISYRVGDH

-765 SVARRFGFLPAD
+765 AVARRFGFLPAD
-777 QIRLQVAEGRRAQ
+777 QIRLEAAEGRRAQ
-790 LPVGDTVSVGRL
+790 LPVGEPVSVGRL
-802 LSEFVELQQVATR
+802 LTDFVELQQVATR
-815 KQIQIMSENTRCPVT
+815 KQIQIMSEHTRCPVT
-830 RPKLLAYVGDDAA
+830 KPKLVAYLGDDAG
-843 SGERYRT
+843 SSERYRSE
-850 DILGK
+850 ILAK
-855 RKSVFDLLEEY
+855 RRSVFDLLEEY

-888 SISSSPSGDPSRC
+888 SISSSPSLESSRC

-914 GRGVY
+914 GRGIY

-930 HAGETIHATVRET
+930 RAGETIHATVRET
-943 KAGFRLPDDNS
+943 KAGFRLPNDAS
-954 VPIILIGPGTGLA
+954 LPIIMIGPGTGLA

-974 ERAARKA
+974 ERAALRA
-981 NGATPGPAMLFF
+981 NGSTLGPAMLFF
-993 GCRHPLQDY
+993 GCRHPDQDY

-1010 FAANGITELHTAF
+1010 FDADGITELHTAF
-1023 SRGDG
+1023 SRGEG

-1034 HLVAAQKDRVWSLI
+1034 NLIAARKERVWGLI
-1048 EQGAI
+1048 EQGATI
-1053 VYVCGDG
+1053 YVCGDG

-1076 ERSGADEAAGARWIE
+1076 DRTGGDAGAGQRWID
-1091 ELGARNR
+1091 ELGAKNR

>member
-1 MVRRTRSGISRFRVR
+1 
-16 RFVPPRNDVEGSF
+16 
-29 IMASKNRL
+29 MASTNRL
-37 SPIPHPPTKP
+37 SPIPHPPKKP

-54 LDSTAPVQ
+54 VDSSTPIQ
-62 NLARLAKELGPIFWL
+62 HMTRMARELGPIFWL
-77 DMMGA
+77 DMMGT
-82 PIVIVS
+82 PLVVVS

-93 DELSDEKRFDKAVR
+93 DELSDEKRFDKSVK
-107 GPLRRVRAI
+107 GSLRRVRAV
-116 AGDGLFTAD
+116 AGDGLFTAY
-125 TTEPNWSKAHNILL
+125 TNEPNWSKAHNILM

-163 KWERLNG
+163 KWERLNA

-198 SFYRRDYHPF
+198 SFYREDYHPF

-219 MMTRGIPLE
+219 MLTRGLPLE
-228 SLWLKKRQQEL
+228 GLWLRNRNRDL
-239 GADVAFMNKMVD
+239 ANDVAFMNAMVD
-251 EIVAERRK
+251 EIVAERRR
-259 NADAASD
+259 NAEAAEG
-266 KKDMLGAM
+266 KKDMLAAM
-274 MTGVDRASGE
+274 MTGVDRATGE

-308 LLSASIYAL
+308 LLSCTLYAL

-323 LKRAYEEVDRVLG
+323 LKKAYEEVDRVLG
-336 PDLQAKPTY
+336 PDINAKPTY
-345 QQVTQLTYITQI
+345 QQVSQLTYITQV

-364 WPPAPAYGVA
+364 WPPAPAYGIA
-374 PLGDEIIGGKY
+374 PLKDETIGGQYK
-385 RLKKNTFIT
+385 LQKNTF
-394 VLVLALHRDPS
+394 VLVLALALHRDPS

-467 VHRYQMHLKET
+467 HNRYQMVLKET
-478 LTIKPDGFKIKV
+478 LTIKPDGFKIKA
-490 RPRADQ
+490 RLRADKD
-496 ERGSFVATATATP
+496 RGAYTGPATTTVAVSTAAP
-509 AANSV
+509 
-514 AARARTRPGH
+514 RARTRPGH

-554 FATRLAPLDDFVGKL
+554 FATKLAALDDFVGKL

-601 PKDVFAKVRYAV
+601 PKDAFAKVRYAV

-622 ATYQWIPRVID
+622 ATYQSIPRMID
-633 TQLAAHGARSVYARG
+633 EQLAAHGARSVYARG

-660 ESWFTAMAPLAT
+660 ESWFARLAPLAT
-672 KEFGVDSNFSRS
+672 KEFGLESNFSRS
-684 ADDEPLYRIEPV
+684 ADDEPLYKIEPV
-696 APTAINAAVALGGAA
+696 APSAVNAIVALGGVA
-711 PMKVLVNTELQN
+711 PMKVLVNSELQN
-723 KSGANASERSTRHIE
+723 KTGANASDRSTRHIE
-738 VQLPSGASYRVGDH
+738 VQLPSDISYRVGDH

-815 KQIQIMSENTRCPVT
+815 KQIQIMSEHTRCPVT
-830 RPKLLAYVGDDAA
+830 KPKLLAYLGDDAA
-843 SGERYRT
+843 SSEHYRS
-850 DILGK
+850 DILAK
-855 RKSVFDLLEEY
+855 RKSVFDLLEEH

-901 SVTVAVVEGPASS
+901 SVTVGVVEGPASS
-914 GRGVY
+914 GRGIY
-919 KGVCSNYLAGR
+919 RGICSNYLAGR
-930 HAGETIHATVRET
+930 RAGETIHATVRET
-943 KAGFRLPDDNS
+943 KAGFRLPDDAS
-954 VPIILIGPGTGLA
+954 VPIVMVGPGTGLA

-974 ERAARKA
+974 QRAALKA
-981 NGATPGPAMLFF
+981 KGASLGPAMLFF
-993 GCRHPLQDY
+993 GCRHPDQDY

-1010 FAANGITELHTAF
+1010 FEASGITELHTAF
-1023 SRGDG
+1023 SRSEG

-1034 HLVAAQKDRVWSLI
+1034 NLVAAERERVWSLI
-1048 EQGAI
+1048 EKGAI

-1076 ERSGADEAAGARWIE
+1076 ERKGADADAGLRWIDD
-1091 ELGARNR
+1091 LGTKNR